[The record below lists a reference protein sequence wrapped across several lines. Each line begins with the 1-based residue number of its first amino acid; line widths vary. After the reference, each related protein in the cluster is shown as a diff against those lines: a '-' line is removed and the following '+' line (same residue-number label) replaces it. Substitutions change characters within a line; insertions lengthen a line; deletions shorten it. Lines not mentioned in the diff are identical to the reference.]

1 MVAHISGKD
10 IGRYVDGEMGRDEAL
25 RFDRHL
31 SACPYCRGRLESEQR
46 LTLDL
51 KSYFAMP
58 LPAGAHASVP
68 RSPLP
73 LQVPAAAA
81 AVLAA
86 FLAYPALSHDLQPPR
101 ITGASSVMP
110 FNLGVRVDSGP
121 DWSQLSTWTGFVV
134 GQSGQA
140 LEVRTGDKVLRVELP
155 SGTKP
160 AAYPVGSAVVVRGS
174 LARAGV
180 VSAAAVQQVAP

>member
-10 IGRYVDGEMGRDEAL
+10 IGRYVDGEMERDEAL
-25 RFDRHL
+25 RLDRHL
-31 SACPYCRGRLESEQR
+31 SECTYCRGRLEGEQR

-58 LPAGAHASVP
+58 LPAGAHAGIP
-68 RSPLP
+68 RTRLP

-86 FLAYPALSHDLQPPR
+86 FLAYPSFSRDLQPPR
-101 ITGASSVMP
+101 TTGASAVMP
-110 FNLGVRVDSGP
+110 FNLGIRVDGGP
-121 DWSQLSTWTGFVV
+121 NWSQLSTWTGFVV
-134 GQSGQA
+134 GHASQSLQVRVGG
-140 LEVRTGDKVLRVELP
+140 EVVRVDLP
-155 SGTKP
+155 SGTKS

-174 LARAGV
+174 LVRAGV